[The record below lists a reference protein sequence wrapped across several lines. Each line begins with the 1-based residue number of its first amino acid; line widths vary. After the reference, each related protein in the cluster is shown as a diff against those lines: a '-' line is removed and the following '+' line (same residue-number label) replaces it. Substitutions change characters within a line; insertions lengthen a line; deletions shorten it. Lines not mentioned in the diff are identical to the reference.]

1 MYSEVCVINYIK
13 LLKQPIA
20 FHRIYAT
27 LGGGAGAGVFI
38 SQLMYWHEKMSKH
51 HGEDWDGWF
60 YKNGKEWEEETGVT
74 RHEREK
80 TEKLLKGLEIIKIK
94 KKGIPPTKNY
104 KVNEYLFNKAIED
117 LLNGKMPSKPS
128 KDAKLQDSAKHNAE
142 SGDIN
147 GEIQQI
153 ISPDVAVQAGK
164 SGDINGEIQPYIT
177 EITTE
182 TTSETTTQTLS
193 ASEKTEDGVEGGCS
207 DDSMKTKPWVSLNGK
222 ELTGKKLEIFIML
235 WETFDYKKDRADAID
250 KYLEKIWP
258 MLGGDRD
265 TNHKIIKTLLDAIKI
280 HVGERKD
287 LKPTSSPT
295 YFTNWIL
302 KQRWEDEVSLPA
314 KTQSK
319 AGSNINQEV
328 PDGFNSQADYQ
339 EYSFRLSNYRMLSDL
354 KNPSALQVQ
363 MMNDDFER
371 LTALKPQQT
380 EEKAA

>member
-1 MYSEVCVINYIK
+1 MINYIK

-207 DDSMKTKPWVSLNGK
+207 DDSIKTTPWISLKNI
-222 ELTGKKLEIFIML
+222 ELTGKKLEIFTIL
-235 WETFDYKKDRADAID
+235 WEAFDHKRDRRDAID
-250 KYLEKIWP
+250 QFLTHIWP
-258 MLGGDRD
+258 MFGGDLD

-280 HVGERKD
+280 HVDERKG
-287 LKPTSSPT
+287 LSATSKPT
-295 YFTNWIL
+295 YFTTWII
-302 KQRWEDEVSLPA
+302 KHRWEDEINSPA
-314 KTQSK
+314 KAQSPTE
-319 AGSNINQEV
+319 SNINQEI
-328 PDGFNSQADYQ
+328 PDGFNSKADYQ

-354 KNPSALQVQ
+354 QNPTPSQTK

-380 EEKAA
+380 KGKKAA